1 MKYLHLLFLALI
13 LFSGLALSAQTE
25 YRFNGKPNG
34 FSVSGKSSSAINI
47 DYNVSAVI
55 LENSDREGLEGQ
67 IITLSGI
74 FIPNQAG
81 APNLPSSSTY
91 VAIPNGA
98 KASIQL
104 VSAKTKTIE
113 NVDLIPAPIP
123 QLDNDKSAPVY
134 EKDMAIY
141 SRNAYYPATPYSIS
155 EVKTIRGVDMVQVGV
170 MPFQYNPVTKELVVY
185 EDLEL
190 QVSYEGGNGTYGD
203 IRYRTPEWDQI
214 LQDMLLNRDI
224 LPKVDYGEKL
234 RKHYENRETG
244 CEYMIIV
251 PDNDDFVAVA
261 DSIKQFRTAQGV
273 PTEIFTV
280 TQCGGNNYNS
290 IRNFIRNAYNN
301 WDMPPAAILILGDHN
316 SDGTTGVVSHAMN
329 NHPGGDGYNPYI
341 SDNRYADVNND
352 HLPDIIIGRITG
364 RNSDELHHM
373 VKKDLDYERTPPTNP
388 DFYDKPVTAM
398 GFQLE
403 RWFQLCSEVVNG
415 FWKNELGKNPVRIN
429 AIYQGTPGSRWS
441 SADYTNT
448 LVSFFGPNG
457 LGYIPKNMSHLTD
470 WDGNGN
476 MINECINNGAFLV
489 QHRDHGSEEVWGEPS
504 YNIGY
509 IKKLHN
515 SDLTYVMSNNCLTGR
530 FDYGGVNGDCFAEV
544 FHRHQQGALGLVAAT
559 QVSYSF
565 VNDVYVWGAYDNM
578 WPEFM
583 PTYGTVHG
591 SNFLLPAFG
600 NAAGKYFLSQSSW
613 TGDGVKEI
621 TYYLFHHHGDTYM
634 NLYSE
639 VPQPLDVETLPV
651 LVAGSDQY
659 QLKVDEGA
667 TICLTANGQI
677 IGFGEGTGSTQTIT
691 VTPQEVGTQVL
702 LTIRKQNYYRF
713 EHELATIDATQPY
726 LIFNAVEINDE
737 AGNANQT
744 PDYNETCLLNVSLH
758 NVGFANVENVQATL
772 SCQHPHV
779 QLIGSEATYGTIQ
792 ASETVMVNNAFKL
805 HFDEALNDGETV
817 RLYLSMGDCS
827 HVYRDSIDLKINA
840 PVLNCTGV
848 SFTNLDGEPTDRFIS
863 GESTLVTFDII
874 NSGHSKSL
882 DLTNRLNI
890 DASFLDINESTLTLE
905 GIETGD
911 TAQVTYQVNLHD
923 NAPKGN
929 ILDYSLNSESGVRS
943 FQHIDRVS
951 LGYTTED
958 FEDEE
963 LNANLVW
970 NLGSNNKKWYI
981 IEDSTATEGYCL
993 RSPEISNSNSTKLKI
1008 SIKCDMKENFS
1019 FNHKTSTE
1027 LNDVLTLTVN
1037 TVEVGRWSGESDW
1050 EQSTFELKEGQNLI
1064 VFTYTKDSENSSGDD
1079 CVMIDHML
1087 FPPRADLYVFAG
1099 DDTESCFEFPFTP
1112 NSCVLHQNE
1121 ILWSTDGD
1129 GTFDD
1134 PSLTQPTYY
1143 FGANDIAN
1151 GQVVLNITATTS
1163 NMEQS
1168 SSVTLTSW
1176 GDISSLVPEQPT
1188 GTTNVDLRLISQTT
1202 YQSGLGQDYDYQWT
1216 LSPET
1221 AGSILA
1227 DGNLATVVWANEF
1240 RGNAAL
1246 SYHLDNGCTES
1257 SASTPLNIMVTN
1269 TTSVDET
1276 SLNTIQVYPN
1286 PAHGTL
1292 NLKADNIPSGQV
1304 MIRLIDHLGRIV
1316 FTAERSIIDNTLE
1329 EHINTSA
1336 LRSGLYDLQ
1345 VILGTQTFNNRVVV
1359 H

>member
-1 MKYLHLLFLALI
+1 MKHLHQLFLALI

-47 DYNVSAVI
+47 NYNVSAVT

-67 IITLSGI
+67 TITLSGI

-113 NVDLIPAPIP
+113 DVDLIPAPVP
-123 QLDNDKSAPVY
+123 QLDNDNSAPVY

-141 SRNAYYPATPYSIS
+141 SRDAYYPASPYTIS

-190 QVSYEGGNGTYGD
+190 QVSYEGGDGTYGD

-214 LQDMLLNRDI
+214 LQDMLLNRDV
-224 LPKVDYGEKL
+224 LPKLDYGEKL

-244 CEYMIIV
+244 CEYIIIV
-251 PDNDDFVAVA
+251 PDNDDFIVLA
-261 DSIKQFRTAQGV
+261 DSIKQFRTSQGV
-273 PTEIFTV
+273 PTEIYTV
-280 TQCGGNNYNS
+280 SQCGGNSYGS
-290 IRNFIRNAYNN
+290 IRNFIRNAYNT
-301 WDMPPAAILILGDHN
+301 WDMAPAAVLILGDHN
-316 SDGTTGVVSHAMN
+316 TDGTLGVVSYSMN
-329 NHPGGDGYNPYI
+329 NHPGGEGYNPYI
-341 SDNRYADVNND
+341 SDNKYADINND
-352 HLPDIIIGRITG
+352 HLPDIVIGRITG
-364 RNSDELHHM
+364 RNYEELYHM
-373 VKKDLDYERTPPTNP
+373 IKKDLDYERTPPTNP

-415 FWKNELGKNPVRIN
+415 FWKYELGKNPVRIN

-441 SADYTNT
+441 TADHTNT
-448 LVSFFGPNG
+448 VVSYFGPNG
-457 LGYIPKNMSHLTD
+457 LGYIPQNMSHLTD
-470 WDGNGN
+470 WNGDGF

-504 YNIGY
+504 YNISY
-509 IKKLHN
+509 INRLQN
-515 SDLTYVMSNNCLTGR
+515 PDLTYVMSNNCLTGR
-530 FDYGGVNGDCFAEV
+530 FDFGGVNGECFAEA
-544 FHRHQQGALGLVAAT
+544 FHRHQYGALGLVAAT

-583 PTYGTVHG
+583 PSYGTVHE
-591 SNFLLPAFG
+591 SNYLLPAFG
-600 NAAGKYFLSQSSW
+600 NAAGKYFLEQSSW

-639 VPQPLDVETLPV
+639 VPQPLYVEMLPV

-659 QLKVDEGA
+659 QLKADEGA

-677 IGFGEGTGSTQTIT
+677 IGYGEGTGSTQTIT
-691 VTPQEVGTQVL
+691 VTPQEVGTRVL
-702 LTIRKQNYYRF
+702 LTIKKQNYYRY
-713 EHELATIDATQPY
+713 EHELATIDASQPY
-726 LIFNAVEINDE
+726 LIFDAVEINDE
-737 AGNANQT
+737 AGNANQV

-772 SCQHPHV
+772 SCQHPQV

-805 HFDEALNDGETV
+805 HLDETLNDGETI
-817 RLYLSMGDCS
+817 RLYLTMGDCS

-840 PVLNCTGV
+840 PVLDCTGV
-848 SFTNLDGEPTDRFIS
+848 SFTDLDGEPTDRLFK
-863 GESTLVTFDII
+863 GESTLMTFDIT

-882 DLTNRLNI
+882 DLTNHLAI
-890 DASFLDINESTLTLE
+890 DASFLDITESTLALE
-905 GIETGD
+905 GIEAGE
-911 TAQVTYQVNLHD
+911 TAQVTFQVNLSD
-923 NAPKGN
+923 DAPKGN
-929 ILDYSLNSESGVRS
+929 ILDYSLDAESGVRS
-943 FQHIDRVS
+943 IHRLDRVS

-958 FEDEE
+958 FDGEE
-963 LNANLVW
+963 LNPNMVW
-970 NLGSNNKKWYI
+970 NLGSGSKKWYI
-981 IEDSTATEGYCL
+981 VADSTATEGHCL
-993 RSPEISNSNSTKLKI
+993 RSAEIDDSGSSKLRI
-1008 SIKCDMKENFS
+1008 SIDCDMRENFS

-1027 LNDVLTLTVN
+1027 PNDVLTLTIN
-1037 TVEVGRWSGESDW
+1037 AEQVGSWSGETDW
-1050 EQSTFELKEGQNLI
+1050 EQSTFELNEGQNLI
-1064 VFTYTKDSENSSGDD
+1064 IFTYKKDPQNSSGED

-1099 DDTESCFEFPFTP
+1099 DDAFNQFELPFTP
-1112 NSCVLHQNE
+1112 NSCVLHQDE
-1121 ILWSTDGD
+1121 VLWTTSGD

-1134 PSLTQPTYY
+1134 PSLEQPTYY
-1143 FGANDIAN
+1143 FGPDDMDNR
-1151 GQVVLNITATTS
+1151 
-1163 NMEQS
+1163 M
-1168 SSVTLTSW
+1168 VTLTITAYRN
-1176 GDISSLVPEQPT
+1176 GLEQSDT
-1188 GTTNVDLRLISQTT
+1188 LRITS
-1202 YQSGLGQDYDYQWT
+1202 
-1216 LSPET
+1216 
-1221 AGSILA
+1221 
-1227 DGNLATVVWANEF
+1227 
-1240 RGNAAL
+1240 
-1246 SYHLDNGCTES
+1246 S
-1257 SASTPLNIMVTN
+1257 SA
-1269 TTSVDET
+1269 VDET
-1276 SLNTIQVYPN
+1276 CLNTLQVYPN
-1286 PAHGTL
+1286 PAHGTI

-1304 MIRLIDHLGRIV
+1304 VIRLIDHLGRIV
-1316 FTAERSIIDNTLE
+1316 FTAERTVIDNTME
-1329 EHINTSA
+1329 EHISTST

-1345 VILGTQTFNNRVVV
+1345 VIHGSQTFNNRVVV